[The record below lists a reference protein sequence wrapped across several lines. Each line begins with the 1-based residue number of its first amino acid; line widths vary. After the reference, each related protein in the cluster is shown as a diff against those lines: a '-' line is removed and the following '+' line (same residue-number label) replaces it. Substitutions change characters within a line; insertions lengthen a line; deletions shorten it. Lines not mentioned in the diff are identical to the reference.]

1 MNNKGMSRRDFIKS
15 SSLVIAGSAA
25 IGNLSLLNVSTGVA
39 ATGENF
45 KPHAFLEI
53 GEDETITVWVGQTNL
68 GQGTH
73 TGIPMII
80 AEELEADWKNVQVK
94 MALAADPF
102 KHPVYKFQF
111 TGGSTSIYPRWDM
124 YRTVGAAAKEML
136 VKAAADSWQVA
147 PEKCKADVGK
157 VIHPD
162 GRSLSYGKL
171 VALAQKQPAPE
182 KPALKDAKDY
192 KIIGTYRERFDVP
205 AKVSGEAR
213 FGIDMQ
219 LPGMCIATV
228 VRAPVIGA
236 KPLSFDEKAAMEIPG
251 VIKVVQLEDKVAVCA
266 ENTYAALQGREK
278 LGIKWSEGTMPDL
291 DYEKLYQI
299 LEENLE
305 NNCKEVRKEGNVEEA
320 LKNADT
326 TFEMTYRFPYLSHAA
341 LEPINSTAHVEED
354 RCRIWAPTQGQSF
367 AEMAAMKVTGLPQ
380 EKIEIATTW
389 AGGGFGGKSF
399 PDSAVDAMLLSKI
412 VKRPVK
418 VMWTRE
424 DDFIADSFRPGSLHK
439 LRAGIDENGKPVAWA
454 HKTACDAVMATMRPE
469 IYETGLDHTS
479 TQGVDDNVYAFENI
493 LFEYALTKLPIRV
506 GFWRSVGYTFNT
518 YITETLIDEL
528 GFAAKKDPV
537 AYRLDL
543 IEKDS
548 RPYDA
553 LKLLADKTKWD
564 GNAPEGRARGVAL
577 AQCFGSSVACMAE
590 VSVDRKSGKVTVHR
604 MVYAVDCGPAVY
616 PDQIK
621 AQMEGA
627 SVMGTSVA
635 FYEKV
640 GLANGGVTTT
650 NFDDY
655 QLLTMSE
662 VPDVEVHIA
671 RSRHKIGGVGEP
683 GVPPVA
689 PAIANAIFAATG
701 VRIRELPINVDLLK
715 KS

>member
-1 MNNKGMSRRDFIKS
+1 MNNKGINRRDFIKN

-25 IGNLSLLNVSTGVA
+25 LGNLYFLNVSTGVA
-39 ATGENF
+39 ASADSF

-68 GQGTH
+68 GQGSH

-80 AEELEADWKNVQVK
+80 AEELEADWKTVQVK

-102 KHPVYKFQF
+102 KHPLYKFQF

-124 YRTVGAAAKEML
+124 YRNVGAAAKEML
-136 VKAAADSWQVA
+136 IKAAADTWQVA
-147 PEKCKADVGK
+147 PEKCKAEAGK

-171 VALAQKQPAPE
+171 VASAQNLPVPE
-182 KPALKDAKDY
+182 KPTLKDAKDY
-192 KIIGTYRERFDVP
+192 KIIGTERDRFDIP
-205 AKVSGEAR
+205 AKVSGEAK

-266 ENTYAALQGREK
+266 DTTYAALQGREQ
-278 LGIKWSEGTMPDL
+278 LNIKWSEGTMPDL
-291 DYEKLYQI
+291 NYEKLYQI

-305 NNCKEVRKEGNVEEA
+305 NNCKEVRKEGDVEAA
-320 LKNADT
+320 LKNAEK
-326 TFEMTYRFPYLSHAA
+326 TFEMTYKFPYLSHAA

-354 RCRIWAPTQGQSF
+354 RCRIWAPTQGQTF
-367 AEMAAMKVTGLPQ
+367 AEMAAMEVTGLPK
-380 EKIEIATTW
+380 EKIEIATTL

-412 VKRPVK
+412 LKRPVK

-439 LRAGIDENGKPVAWA
+439 LKAGIDKNGKPVAWA
-454 HKTACDAVMATMRPE
+454 HKIACDAVMATVRPE

-479 TQGVDDNVYAFENI
+479 TEGVDNNVYAFENV

-528 GFAAKKDPV
+528 AFAAGKDPV
-537 AYRLDL
+537 AYRLNL
-543 IEKDS
+543 IEKDT

-553 LKLLADKTKWD
+553 LKLLADKAGWD
-564 GNAPEGRARGVAL
+564 GTAPQGKARGVAL
-577 AQCFGSSVACMAE
+577 TNCFGSSVACMAE
-590 VSVDRKSGKVTVHR
+590 VSVDRKTGKVKVHR

-640 GLANGGVTTT
+640 GLEKGGVSTT
-650 NFDDY
+650 NFDSY
-655 QLLTMSE
+655 QLLTMSD
-662 VPDVEVHIA
+662 VPEVEVHIA
-671 RSRHKIGGVGEP
+671 ESKHKIGGIGEP

-701 VRIRELPINVDLLK
+701 VRLRELPINFDMLK
-715 KS
+715 AS